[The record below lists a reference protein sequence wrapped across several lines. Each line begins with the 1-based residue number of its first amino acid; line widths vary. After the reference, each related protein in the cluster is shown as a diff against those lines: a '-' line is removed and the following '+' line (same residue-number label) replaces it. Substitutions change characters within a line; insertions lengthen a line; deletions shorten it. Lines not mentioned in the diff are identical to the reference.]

1 VRRGL
6 LAQCG
11 GSRCDDELGRALFRT
26 DVDNVGLCELA
37 LAAARRHVV
46 DVAAVGGSAAVAA
59 YDARQLRRLATARVT
74 DTATPPRH

>member
-1 VRRGL
+1 MFGL
-6 LAQCG
+6 ETKTETQIKPLRPRSRSRAQW
-11 GSRCDDELGRALFRT
+11 
-26 DVDNVGLCELA
+26 GLDSLTFQ
-37 LAAARRHVV
+37 VV